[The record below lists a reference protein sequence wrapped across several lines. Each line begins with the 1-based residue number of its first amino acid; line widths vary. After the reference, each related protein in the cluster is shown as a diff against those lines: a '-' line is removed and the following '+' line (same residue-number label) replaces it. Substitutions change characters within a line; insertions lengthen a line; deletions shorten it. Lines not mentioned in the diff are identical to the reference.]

1 MLEYVQYDI
10 KMNKTN
16 FDLSLLKNEEILKL
30 RFCDLGIQIHGTWL
44 EECVTQLYKELEA
57 KNIVFKPECYLAD
70 EWLTPDNEPVVGI
83 PFYLA
88 HPRLIELEKSI
99 MHEVEGGTKEECMK
113 LLRHETGHAIN
124 YAYRCY
130 KQKLSKQLFGHFYEE
145 YPDRYKYRPYSRSF
159 VIHLDD
165 WYAQYHPDEDFAE
178 TFAVW
183 LTPDSSWQEKYKG
196 WKALEKLEYMDR
208 LMKGFANKPPFMP
221 KGEKYWHIASLKST
235 LATHYK
241 TRTEFYAEH
250 SPDFHDAHLVR
261 IFPENPQASKVKAFK
276 ILAKYKKDILK
287 QVSYCTGERKYI
299 ISQVLKNLV
308 KRCRELNLVS
318 TDDTLSVM
326 KVTAYITALTMNY
339 VYSGRFKRKK

>member
-1 MLEYVQYDI
+1 M
-10 KMNKTN
+10 KTTKP
-16 FDLSLLKNEEILKL
+16 DLSLLKNEEILKL
-30 RFCDLGIQIHGTWL
+30 RFCDLGISVKGTWL
-44 EECVTQLYKELEA
+44 EECVAELYRELDA
-57 KNIVFKPECYLAD
+57 KGIAFKPQCYLAD

-88 HPRLIELEKSI
+88 HPRLKELEQSI
-99 MHEVEGGTKEECMK
+99 MHEVEGGDKKECMK
-113 LLRHETGHAIN
+113 LLRHETGHAVN

-130 KQKLSKQLFGHFYEE
+130 TQKQSKKLFGHFYDE

-183 LTPDSSWQEKYKG
+183 LSPDSNWQEKYKG
-196 WKALEKLEYMDR
+196 WRALEKLEYVDL
-208 LMKGFANKPPFMP
+208 LMKREAVKPPR
-221 KGEKYWHIASLKST
+221 KSTGQKYWHISTLKTT

-241 TRTEFYAEH
+241 RKTEFYAEH
-250 SPDFHDAHLVR
+250 SPDFHDAHLIR
-261 IFPENPQASKVKAFK
+261 IFRHNNQTSKPNAYKV
-276 ILAKYKKDILK
+276 LSKYKKDILS

-299 ISQVLKNLV
+299 VNQVLKNLIA
-308 KRCRELNLVS
+308 RCKQLALVS
-318 TDDTLSVM
+318 AEDDTHAVM
-326 KVTAYITALTMNY
+326 KTTAYITALIMNY